1 MNLANINKLKSY
13 LGFALKSKSIIF
25 GIDNIV
31 KAKQIKLVLISN
43 KITETGKNKV
53 LNLCEKK
60 NLKYTI
66 IDGMLF
72 DEIIQ
77 NSGIKIVAITDKN
90 LSDAII
96 KELNYFGGNFEQNRK

>member
-1 MNLANINKLKSY
+1 MNLTNNNKLKSY
-13 LGFALKSKSIIF
+13 LGFAIKSRSIVF
-25 GIDNIV
+25 GIENIA

-43 KITETGKNKV
+43 KLTQSGKNKI

-60 NLKYTI
+60 NLKYI
-66 IDGMLF
+66 NIDEELF

-77 NSGIKIVAITDKN
+77 KAGIKIVAITDKN

>member
-53 LNLCEKK
+53 LNLCKKK